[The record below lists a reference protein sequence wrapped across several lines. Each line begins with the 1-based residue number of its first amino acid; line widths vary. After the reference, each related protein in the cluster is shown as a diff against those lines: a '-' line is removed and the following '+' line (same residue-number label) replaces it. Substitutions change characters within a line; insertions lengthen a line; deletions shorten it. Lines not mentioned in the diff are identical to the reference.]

1 MASDHSSRPQ
11 QPPAWQEAP
20 ETPPAR
26 TGDPL
31 GTAPRLPQDG
41 PPGGDATR
49 PASVPG
55 NRSWQQMFGADA
67 SGAQGGGGARRPA
80 PSHENTAARPSAPP
94 PAENGGWDAPSSG
107 TPASAFAP
115 AWVDSRPGWTPPPGT
130 DSRPDW
136 TPAPTGDSRPG
147 WNPPAADSSPDLTPP
162 HGTDSR
168 PGWNPPAADSR
179 PGWNP
184 PAADPRPDWTPPPG
198 TGPGPSA
205 SADPFAKPDPFAS
218 ADPFAKPDPFASADP
233 FARTAAFGAPAGG
246 SAPVGDPARTGPGG
260 HPGPG
265 RPGDPGQVTQP
276 GRLPHPGGP
285 GPQPGHPGQGPAQ
298 DRAGGHLSRDPSDP
312 NRPFVTAGQI
322 SGPKTPPPERQQ
334 ELWNTVFGDNYQAMG
349 EEEDLAGQ
357 GRPVWVFALAG
368 SAAIALVGAALWA
381 FLAGPLA
388 ATDDG
393 SAAAATRPSATPKPS
408 TAPKKVPRLPR
419 FQGEPSPVAGTLTD
433 TRAALTLPRLG
444 APWRLDSRPTV
455 PTTYG
460 FSTRQYVP
468 AGQDSAGR
476 PQSAQVMSGPLSP
489 RLKSRYTS
497 PENLAPVINAVTLA
511 ARKKFFPEG
520 NSARKTAQQ
529 TLSVGG
535 LPAQLAAYEITSD
548 GSVTTVVVAAVS
560 TGADLPSIVYMSVP
574 DTKKELLPD
583 VNTVF
588 KAVRTT
594 AG

>member
-11 QPPAWQEAP
+11 QSSAWQEGP
-20 ETPPAR
+20 ETPSAR
-26 TGDPL
+26 AGDPL
-31 GTAPRLPQDG
+31 GTGPRLPLPQDG
-41 PPGGDATR
+41 PPGGAAAR

-55 NRSWQQMFGADA
+55 NRSWQQMFGTDA
-67 SGAQGGGGARRPA
+67 SAPQDGARQPA
-80 PSHENTAARPSAPP
+80 PSGEGAAARPPAPA
-94 PAENGGWDAPSSG
+94 PAEHGGWGVPSSE
-107 TPASAFAP
+107 TPNSAFTP
-115 AWVDSRPGWTPPPGT
+115 AWVDSRPDWNPPPAT
-130 DSRPDW
+130 DSR
-136 TPAPTGDSRPG
+136 
-147 WNPPAADSSPDLTPP
+147 PDLTPP

-168 PGWNPPAADSR
+168 PGWNPPPAAG
-179 PGWNP
+179 PGP
-184 PAADPRPDWTPPPG
+184 APAADPFARPDPFT
-198 TGPGPSA
+198 
-205 SADPFAKPDPFAS
+205 SADPFAR
-218 ADPFAKPDPFASADP
+218 PDPFASADP

-246 SAPVGDPARTGPGG
+246 SAPVGDPVRPGQTGPGG
-260 HPGPG
+260 HPGQR

-276 GRLPHPGGP
+276 GQLPQPGGP
-285 GPQPGHPGQGPAQ
+285 GQRPGGPGQAGHAGQAGQDGQGSAQ

-349 EEEDLAGQ
+349 EEEDLAGN

-368 SAAIALVGAALWA
+368 SAVIALVGAVLWA

-393 SAAAATRPSATPKPS
+393 SAVAATKPSATPKPS

-419 FQGEPSPVAGTLTD
+419 FQGDASPVAGTLTD
-433 TRAALTLPRLG
+433 ARAALTLPRLG
-444 APWRLDSRPTV
+444 APWRLDTRPTV

-476 PQSAQVMSGPLSP
+476 SQFAQVMSGPLSP

-511 ARKKFFPEG
+511 ARRKFFPEG

-574 DTKKELLPD
+574 DAKKELLPD

-588 KAVRTT
+588 KAIRTT

>member
-26 TGDPL
+26 ADGPHGTG
-31 GTAPRLPQDG
+31 PRLPLPQDG
-41 PPGGDATR
+41 PPGTGAAR
-49 PASVPG
+49 PAAVPG
-55 NRSWQQMFGADA
+55 NRSWQQMFGADT
-67 SGAQGGGGARRPA
+67 SGSQGGDGARRPA
-80 PSHENTAARPSAPP
+80 PSGEDAPAHPSAPAP
-94 PAENGGWDAPSSG
+94 SGTGGWDVASSETPNSAF
-107 TPASAFAP
+107 TPAWA
-115 AWVDSRPGWTPPPGT
+115 
-130 DSRPDW
+130 
-136 TPAPTGDSRPG
+136 DSRPG
-147 WNPPAADSSPDLTPP
+147 WNPPPAADSRPDLTPP
-162 HGTDSR
+162 RGTDSR
-168 PGWNPPAADSR
+168 PGWNPPTA
-179 PGWNP
+179 
-184 PAADPRPDWTPPPG
+184 
-198 TGPGPSA
+198 TGPGPSPA
-205 SADPFAKPDPFAS
+205 ADPFARPDPFT
-218 ADPFAKPDPFASADP
+218 SADP
-233 FARTAAFGAPAGG
+233 FARTAAFGVPAGG
-246 SAPVGDPARTGPGG
+246 SAPVGDPARPGHLGPGG
-260 HPGPG
+260 HPGQG

-276 GRLPHPGGP
+276 GQLPQPGGP
-285 GPQPGHPGQGPAQ
+285 GHTGHPGQVGQVGQGPAQ

-349 EEEDLAGQ
+349 SEEDLAEPGK
-357 GRPVWVFALAG
+357 PVWVFALAG
-368 SAAIALVGAALWA
+368 SAVIALVGAVLWA

-388 ATDDG
+388 STDDG
-393 SAAAATRPSATPKPS
+393 SAAAATKPSATPKPS

-419 FQGEPSPVAGTLTD
+419 FQGDASPVAGTLTD
-433 TRAALTLPRLG
+433 ARAGLTLPQLG
-444 APWRLDSRPTV
+444 APWRLDTRPTV

-476 PQSAQVMSGPLSP
+476 SQFAQVMSGPLSP

-574 DTKKELLPD
+574 DAKKELLPD

-588 KAVRTT
+588 KAIRTT

>member
-1 MASDHSSRPQ
+1 MRAD
-11 QPPAWQEAP
+11 
-20 ETPPAR
+20 
-26 TGDPL
+26 DPL
-31 GTAPRLPQDG
+31 GTGPRLPLPQDG
-41 PPGGDATR
+41 PPGGAAAR

-55 NRSWQQMFGADA
+55 NRSWQQMFGTDA
-67 SGAQGGGGARRPA
+67 SAPQDGARQSA
-80 PSHENTAARPSAPP
+80 PSREDAVARPSAPA
-94 PAENGGWDAPSSG
+94 PAENGGWGAPSSEPPG
-107 TPASAFAP
+107 SAFTPAWA
-115 AWVDSRPGWTPPPGT
+115 DSRTDPTPPHGT
-130 DSRPDW
+130 
-136 TPAPTGDSRPG
+136 DSRPG
-147 WNPPAADSSPDLTPP
+147 WNPPPAEDSRPGWNPPTADSRPGWNPPPTADSRTDPTPP

-168 PGWNPPAADSR
+168 PGWNPPAAG
-179 PGWNP
+179 PGP
-184 PAADPRPDWTPPPG
+184 SPAADP
-198 TGPGPSA
+198 
-205 SADPFAKPDPFAS
+205 FARPDPFT
-218 ADPFAKPDPFASADP
+218 SADP
-233 FARTAAFGAPAGG
+233 FARPDPFTSADPFARPATFGAPAGG
-246 SAPVGDPARTGPGG
+246 SAPVGDPVRPGQTGPGG
-260 HPGPG
+260 HPGQP
-265 RPGDPGQVTQP
+265 RPGDPGQITQP
-276 GRLPHPGGP
+276 GQLPQPGGP
-285 GPQPGHPGQGPAQ
+285 GQRPGGPGQAGYAGQAGQNGQGPAQ

-349 EEEDLAGQ
+349 EEEDLAGN

-368 SAAIALVGAALWA
+368 SAVIALVGAVLWA

-393 SAAAATRPSATPKPS
+393 SAVAATKPSATPKPS

-419 FQGEPSPVAGTLTD
+419 FQGDASPVAGTLTD
-433 TRAALTLPRLG
+433 ARAALTLPRLG
-444 APWRLDSRPTV
+444 APWRLDTRPTV

-476 PQSAQVMSGPLSP
+476 SQFAQVMSGPLSP

-511 ARKKFFPEG
+511 ARRKFFPEG

-574 DTKKELLPD
+574 DAQKELLPD

-588 KAVRTT
+588 KAIRTT

>member
-11 QPPAWQEAP
+11 QSPAWQEAP
-20 ETPPAR
+20 ETPSAR
-26 TGDPL
+26 ADDPPGTG
-31 GTAPRLPQDG
+31 PRLPLPQDG
-41 PPGGDATR
+41 PPGGAAR
-49 PASVPG
+49 PAPVPG
-55 NRSWQQMFGADA
+55 NRSWQQMFGTDA
-67 SGAQGGGGARRPA
+67 SAPQDGVRQSA
-80 PSHENTAARPSAPP
+80 PSREDAVARPSAPA
-94 PAENGGWDAPSSG
+94 PAENGGWGVPSSERPG
-107 TPASAFAP
+107 SAFTPAWA
-115 AWVDSRPGWTPPPGT
+115 DSRSDP
-130 DSRPDW
+130 
-136 TPAPTGDSRPG
+136 
-147 WNPPAADSSPDLTPP
+147 TPP

-168 PGWNPPAADSR
+168 PGWNPPSAG
-179 PGWNP
+179 PGP
-184 PAADPRPDWTPPPG
+184 SPAADP
-198 TGPGPSA
+198 
-205 SADPFAKPDPFAS
+205 FARPDPFAS
-218 ADPFAKPDPFASADP
+218 ADPFARPDPFASADPFARPDPFASADP

-246 SAPVGDPARTGPGG
+246 SAPVGDPVRPGQTGPGG
-260 HPGPG
+260 HPDQP
-265 RPGDPGQVTQP
+265 RPGDPGQITQP
-276 GRLPHPGGP
+276 GQLPQPGGP
-285 GPQPGHPGQGPAQ
+285 GQRPGGPGQAGHAGQTGQNGQGPAQ

-349 EEEDLAGQ
+349 EEEDLAGN

-368 SAAIALVGAALWA
+368 SAVIALVGAVLWA

-393 SAAAATRPSATPKPS
+393 SAVAATKPSATPKPS

-419 FQGEPSPVAGTLTD
+419 FQGEASPVAGTLTD
-433 TRAALTLPRLG
+433 ARAALTLPRLG
-444 APWRLDSRPTV
+444 APWRLDTRPTV

-476 PQSAQVMSGPLSP
+476 SQFAQVMSGPLSP

-511 ARKKFFPEG
+511 ARRKFFPEG

-574 DTKKELLPD
+574 DAQKELLPD

-588 KAVRTT
+588 KAIRTT